1 MKRFY
6 SDAEEAEANQLIKN
20 GSPAPEFRRASGSC
34 LCQVCGKEYRIHPRH
49 YPHLYLNVLCDSSVV
64 KL

>member
-6 SDAEEAEANQLIKN
+6 TDAEEVEADLLVRQ
-20 GSPAPEFRRASGSC
+20 GYPAPESIRASGSC
-34 LCQVCGKEYRIHPRH
+34 LCQVCGKEYRMHPRH
-49 YPHLYLNVLCDSSVV
+49 YPHLYLNILCDGSVV